1 MTDDELEKL
10 AGLVTERLNERQRSS
25 SDCAL
30 TGEEQIAVK
39 ELLRTKKNAVRLFLY
54 IFGALTL
61 WAIKDIYIYIVSTIS
76 FK

>member
-1 MTDDELEKL
+1 MTDDEI
-10 AGLVTERLNERQRSS
+10 ERLAELVAERLGERTRSS

-30 TGEEQIAVK
+30 TSEEQIAVK
-39 ELLRTKKNAVRLFLY
+39 ELIRTKKNAVRLFLY

-61 WAIKDIYIYIVSTIS
+61 WAIKDIYIYIASSIS

>member
-1 MTDDELEKL
+1 MMDDEI
-10 AGLVTERLNERQRSS
+10 ERLAELVSERLRERTRAS

-39 ELLRTKKNAVRLFLY
+39 ELLRTKKNAVRVFLY
-54 IFGALTL
+54 IFGAVTL
-61 WAIKDIYIYIVSTIS
+61 WAIKDIYIYIVSSIS

>member
-1 MTDDELEKL
+1 MTDEELERL
-10 AGLVTERLNERQRSS
+10 SGLVAEKVKKDS
-25 SDCAL
+25 CCPL
-30 TGEEQIAVK
+30 TMEETIAVK

-61 WAIKDIYIYIVSTIS
+61 WAIKDIYIYIASSIS

>member
-1 MTDDELEKL
+1 MTPDELEKL
-10 AGLVTERLNERQRSS
+10 AVLVATKLTVVKEA

-30 TGEEQIAVK
+30 TSEEQTAVK

-61 WAIKDIYIYIVSTIS
+61 WAVKDVYVYIVSSIS

>member
-1 MTDDELEKL
+1 MKDDEI
-10 AGLVTERLNERQRSS
+10 ERLAELVADKLEVSARAS

-30 TGEEQIAVK
+30 TSEEQVAVK

-61 WAIKDIYIYIVSTIS
+61 WAIKDIYIYVVSSIS

>member
-1 MTDDELEKL
+1 MTDVEIERVAELVAEKL
-10 AGLVTERLNERQRSS
+10 AEDRRAA

-30 TGEEQIAVK
+30 TSEEQVAVK
-39 ELLRTKKNAVRLFLY
+39 ELIRTKKNAVRLFLY

-61 WAIKDIYIYIVSTIS
+61 WAIKDIYIYIVSSIS